1 MKGKILLGL
10 TAILMLTG
18 AAVPVKADDV
28 WKFDAQRFVLKE
40 YTGTETDVV
49 VPDTMDEG
57 VPVKRL
63 GTQLLAG
70 SETLTSVV
78 VPDSVT
84 ILDVGALSYDNN
96 LSEITLSSN
105 LINIGWNAISSNDAL
120 TELTIPASVCIID
133 SYAVSGCYALKK
145 IVFEGACPLIGSE
158 AFVMLSDDVVI
169 YVPDDQIEEYKKV
182 FEENNKNLNI
192 QPSRKPVVLYSAE
205 DYLDTENLTFDAE
218 TGSIT
223 GYNGMN
229 TRLTIPESIDGVP
242 VKAIGKRALWEDPL
256 LGYVTLPEGL
266 EYVGEDAFSI
276 TDTLKYVEFPS
287 TLKTIDK
294 KGFSSYRGFRLDLPD
309 SLEYIGEEAF
319 SYFSVETDLIIPEG
333 VKKLGPGAFSAASR
347 LQRVF
352 LPSSLEKIGDNCF
365 SRSPI
370 TYVYMEGLELPEISD
385 TAFDKCEYLRDI
397 DLNEKCTKQQML
409 DVQALVD
416 AQGLECRVWRNQ
428 NTEVEYARFSV
439 EELPDDPSKLYLTG
453 YEKEAAKVRSYDTYT
468 IGEED
473 KGVVGI
479 ADGALKGDQTITYFA
494 VPHNDEFV
502 YVGKEAFAD
511 SIVEHVDLFDSVTS
525 IGAEAFRNCAQLKE
539 ITIPA
544 SVTEIGSRAFAGTS
558 LSEFVIPANIPVNGE
573 ALEGIELSNIRLS
586 ADATDE
592 QVAEWS
598 AALNYPWYDRICR
611 VGEESMLVKMPYE
624 PLPEDN
630 FEFDEESR
638 TITAY
643 VGTAV
648 DVIIPRTIGGVPVEN
663 ISYNA
668 FENTR
673 DYVHSD
679 METNQEEGDWVPMRC
694 VILPETLKSIED
706 SAFTNCHDLETVICY
721 APLETTNKGLFS
733 ECQGLKKVVF
743 VNGVLHMDN
752 YLFNFC
758 KNLETVWCKNQV
770 DRIGIQTFGVT
781 PMERLCVDAKNID
794 MSAFA
799 GMESLKE
806 IHIRGG
812 VEHMSLGAFAML
824 PSIETICLEG
834 IDPDVM
840 EDDWANLGNSN
851 LTILVPEDTSDEQLE
866 AIGRKFLSSMIITD
880 GAQVKRGTCSMPEDP
895 MPDIAEMLSAYGI

>member
-1 MKGKILLGL
+1 MG
-10 TAILMLTG
+10 
-18 AAVPVKADDV
+18 
-28 WKFDAQRFVLKE
+28 
-40 YTGTETDVV
+40 
-49 VPDTMDEG
+49 EG
-57 VPVKRL
+57 
-63 GTQLLAG
+63 
-70 SETLTSVV
+70 
-78 VPDSVT
+78 
-84 ILDVGALSYDNN
+84 
-96 LSEITLSSN
+96 
-105 LINIGWNAISSNDAL
+105 
-120 TELTIPASVCIID
+120 
-133 SYAVSGCYALKK
+133 
-145 IVFEGACPLIGSE
+145 
-158 AFVMLSDDVVI
+158 
-169 YVPDDQIEEYKKV
+169 
-182 FEENNKNLNI
+182 
-192 QPSRKPVVLYSAE
+192 
-205 DYLDTENLTFDAE
+205 
-218 TGSIT
+218 
-223 GYNGMN
+223 
-229 TRLTIPESIDGVP
+229 
-242 VKAIGKRALWEDPL
+242 
-256 LGYVTLPEGL
+256 
-266 EYVGEDAFSI
+266 
-276 TDTLKYVEFPS
+276 
-287 TLKTIDK
+287 
-294 KGFSSYRGFRLDLPD
+294 
-309 SLEYIGEEAF
+309 
-319 SYFSVETDLIIPEG
+319 
-333 VKKLGPGAFSAASR
+333 
-347 LQRVF
+347 
-352 LPSSLEKIGDNCF
+352 
-365 SRSPI
+365 
-370 TYVYMEGLELPEISD
+370 
-385 TAFDKCEYLRDI
+385 
-397 DLNEKCTKQQML
+397 
-409 DVQALVD
+409 
-416 AQGLECRVWRNQ
+416 
-428 NTEVEYARFSV
+428 
-439 EELPDDPSKLYLTG
+439 
-453 YEKEAAKVRSYDTYT
+453 
-468 IGEED
+468 
-473 KGVVGI
+473 
-479 ADGALKGDQTITYFA
+479 
-494 VPHNDEFV
+494 
-502 YVGKEAFAD
+502 
-511 SIVEHVDLFDSVTS
+511 
-525 IGAEAFRNCAQLKE
+525 
-539 ITIPA
+539 
-544 SVTEIGSRAFAGTS
+544 VTEIGSRAFAGTS
-558 LSEFVIPANIPVNGE
+558 LSEFVIPANIPVSGG
-573 ALEGIELSNIRLS
+573 ALEGIDLSNIRLS

-679 METNQEEGDWVPMRC
+679 METNQKEGDWVPMRC

-781 PMERLCVDAKNID
+781 PMERLCVNAKNID
-794 MSAFA
+794 TSAFA

-806 IHIRGG
+806 LHIRGG